1 MSNEQHGADSLP
13 EDERAKSVPES
24 SEAPRRLSRQETK
37 RSVFAARQSKQEQL
51 KASPAKTLSGRA
63 ARKEIE
69 KAIKASQRSEAAA
82 EHTVRTKL
90 SPFGKVGRM
99 VVSGI
104 AVFSITGFAIGILL
118 PTLGASADRSAAEA
132 EIAPMVASQPLE
144 AQSLEIAAYDMDATP
159 SLKRDA
165 YSAEAPPR
173 PVAQQVF
180 QRWTYHLGTFKNNPN
195 GKIQWPF
202 PSAPVS
208 SPYGPRWGGMHTG
221 TDFAMPRMT
230 PIGAIAEGKVAAVGW
245 NVVGL
250 CGYGVLIDHGTIG
263 GKKISSLYCHM
274 TDGTSPLRPGQEV
287 KPGQLVGK
295 VGSTGAAFGAHLHL
309 EIWVNGNPF
318 GKGGTWADP
327 YAWLR
332 SNAG

>member
-1 MSNEQHGADSLP
+1 MSNEYDGAESLQEDGLVQKSSDSSTETSHLKRKKA
-13 EDERAKSVPES
+13 RAASEKKSM
-24 SEAPRRLSRQETK
+24 K
-37 RSVFAARQSKQEQL
+37 RSVTKSQESK
-51 KASPAKTLSGRA
+51 KALSGRT
-63 ARKEIE
+63 ARRQIE

-82 EHTVRTKL
+82 EQKVRTKL
-90 SPFGKVGRM
+90 SPFGKIGRI

-118 PTLGASADRSAAEA
+118 PTLGASADRSAVET
-132 EIAPMVASQPLE
+132 ELVPNIASQPLE
-144 AQSLEIAAYDMDATP
+144 AQSLEISGYDMDATP
-159 SLKRDA
+159 SLKRDS

-173 PVAQQVF
+173 PVYQQVF
-180 QRWTYHLGTFKNNPN
+180 QRWTYHLGTYKNNPN

-221 TDFAMPRMT
+221 TDFSMPRGT
-230 PIGAIAEGKVAAVGW
+230 PISAVAEGKVAAVGW

-250 CGYGVLIDHGTIG
+250 CGYGVLIDHGTING
-263 GKKISSLYCHM
+263 QKISSLYCHM
-274 TDGTSPLRPGQEV
+274 SDGTSPLRVGQEV
-287 KPGQLVGK
+287 SPGQTVGK
-295 VGSTGAAFGAHLHL
+295 VGSTGAATGPHLHL

-327 YAWLR
+327 YQWLR
-332 SNAG
+332 GNAG